1 MNLHQAVARAGAIV
15 VAVAAA
21 IGSTRALLAVAHASD
36 VAWEPALPLSLDGVA
51 VVAVMVIRQRA
62 HSLFAWAA
70 LVSATTCSA
79 SVQWMTAP
87 PGVVPHLVHITPAL
101 ATLAAI
107 ELFQLS
113 VSPLPR
119 PDTGPEQRKEEQDRG
134 AVPGSAGQPRRIAV
148 VGRPA
153 PAPVD
158 DLLPH
163 ARKLLADKGLS
174 PHEVSWRGL
183 AELLRN
189 KGHALGTRKA
199 TDLLSLLREEVP
211 A

>member
-1 MNLHQAVARAGAIV
+1 MNLHQTVARAGAIV

-51 VVAVMVIRQRA
+51 VVAVMVIRQRT
-62 HSLFAWAA
+62 HSAFAWAA
-70 LVSATTCSA
+70 FVAAGTGSAA
-79 SVQWMTAP
+79 VQWMTAP

-101 ATLAAI
+101 ATLAAV

-119 PDTGPEQRKEEQDRG
+119 RDTGPELRKEVEDRG
-134 AVPGSAGQPRRIAV
+134 VALGSAGQPPRIAV

-153 PAPVD
+153 PAAVD

-163 ARKLLADKGLS
+163 AR
-174 PHEVSWRGL
+174 EVV
-183 AELLRN
+183 A
-189 KGHALGTRKA
+189 ALGRVPGRPRLQKELRARGHQLGTAKA
-199 TDLLSLLREEVP
+199 EQILSLLREEVP